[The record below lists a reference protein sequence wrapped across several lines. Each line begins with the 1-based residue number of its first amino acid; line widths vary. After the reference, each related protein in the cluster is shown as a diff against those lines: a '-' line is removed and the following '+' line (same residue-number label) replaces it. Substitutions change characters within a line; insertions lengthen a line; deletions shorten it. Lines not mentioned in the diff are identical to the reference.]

1 MRRPRPAIV
10 VLIGS
15 LMLLVGAPV
24 AWAGLVAVGDSAESV
39 ESVGERPGLAI
50 GQSVDAAP
58 EPASAAPN
66 VAGPDVERIGIPVE
80 PRAVIAP
87 NAPVSVAIDVLGVR
101 APVDPV
107 GIYEDGSV
115 EIPEDVSRVGWY
127 RFGSD
132 PAQGEGS
139 TVIVG
144 HRDGFDQGA
153 GAFYSIAG
161 LDMGDA
167 IEVELADG
175 SLRDYEVVA
184 REVVAKNLL
193 PTSDLFAENG
203 PERLTLISCIGY
215 FDRDGDGY
223 RENVVV
229 TAVPVVVGEAD
240 GEPRE
245 EVAS

>member
-87 NAPVSVAIDVLGVR
+87 NAPVSVAIDKLGVR

-161 LDMGDA
+161 LDIQDA